1 MEENFVQQVS
11 NVRNQISKV
20 FSNPSSPV
28 SIPSSFGSQ
37 KYLRSSI
44 LKIAAKE
51 VTRYP
56 KPKEYLSLPNISVH
70 RNPMSFV
77 SERDVGRQV
86 SMNRK
91 KNISKGLLVYS
102 LPVSSN
108 DDEKDW
114 DKVISTCSELIK
126 NKCAT
131 GL

>member
-11 NVRNQISKV
+11 SVRHQISKV
-20 FSNPSSPV
+20 FSNPASPV
-28 SIPSSFGSQ
+28 SIPSFSSQ
-37 KYLRSSI
+37 KYLKGNV
-44 LKIAAKE
+44 LKSAAKE
-51 VTRYP
+51 MTRYP

-77 SERDVGRQV
+77 SERDAGRQV

-91 KNISKGLLVYS
+91 KNISKGLLVYN
-102 LPVSSN
+102 LPVSSA
-108 DDEKDW
+108 DIEEDW